1 MSRLLVGLVLLVA
14 LFAGGLWLLREP
26 PPAAGEPRT
35 PVTAR
40 RSVEAPA
47 AASAPGSAGAG
58 EARAQ
63 RLREGA
69 AARANKLRSIRE
81 AIAAREASQ
90 RRTGAVVPEES
101 GAAAVRRRAAAEP
114 GEEEAPA
121 ITPLVDRTGNHAYL
135 ARVLSE
141 ELLPLVAECE
151 QLARARQP
159 GLAGL
164 LNLNV
169 EILGDEELGGVID
182 SLETAADN
190 EVVDPGMIECVRESL
205 LATVLPAPDQGGR
218 DSVMLSLR
226 IGPELD
232 GAEGER

>member
-1 MSRLLVGLVLLVA
+1 MPRFLVGLVLLVA

-26 PPAAGEPRT
+26 PPAAPEPRT
-35 PVTAR
+35 PVTAW

-47 AASAPGSAGAG
+47 AAPDPGSAGPE

-69 AARANKLRSIRE
+69 AARASKQRLIRE

-90 RRTGAVVPEES
+90 RRTGAAVNVET
-101 GAAAVRRRAAAEP
+101 AAPDRRRAAAAEP
-114 GEEEAPA
+114 VEEVAPA
-121 ITPLVDRTGNHAYL
+121 ITPLVDRSGNHAYL

-141 ELLPLVAECE
+141 ELLPLVDECE
-151 QLARARQP
+151 QLARAKQP

-190 EVVDPGMIECVRESL
+190 EVADPGLIECVRESL

-226 IGPELD
+226 IG
-232 GAEGER
+232 AEPDEAAGER

>member
-1 MSRLLVGLVLLVA
+1 MPRLFVGLVLLVA

-81 AIAAREASQ
+81 AIAAREALQ
-90 RRTGAVVPEES
+90 RRTGAAVQAES
-101 GAAAVRRRAAAEP
+101 GAAPVRRRAAAAV
-114 GEEEAPA
+114 EEEAPA

-190 EVVDPGMIECVRESL
+190 EVVDPGLIECVRESL

-232 GAEGER
+232 GAEGEQ